1 MSDKIGLT
9 TKIKQDVIKILKRA
23 FTIAKEKKLTPCD
36 REREWSNLYKAL
48 DMLTLSAMLWKQL
61 KR

>member
-1 MSDKIGLT
+1 MRYVPEFKRNLLSISMSDKIGLT

-36 REREWSNLYKAL
+36 RERE
-48 DMLTLSAMLWKQL
+48 
-61 KR
+61 